1 MAAPNIVNVSAIYG
15 RATSATPSNTT
26 TNVLLA
32 NAAASGKVYKINMLV
47 ATNIDSS
54 NAYSATVARN
64 TAADGSGTST
74 ALINASTVPV
84 NASLIVVD
92 KTTMFYLQE
101 NESIVVT
108 SSVASKIAYTV
119 SYEDIS

>member
-1 MAAPNIVNVSAIYG
+1 MAAPNIVNVSALYG
-15 RATSATPSNTT
+15 RTTSATPANTT
-26 TNVLLA
+26 ANVLLA

-47 ATNIDSS
+47 ATNVDSAS
-54 NAYSATVARN
+54 GYSATVARN
-64 TAADGSGTST
+64 SAADGSGTST
-74 ALINASTVPV
+74 ALINASVVPL
-84 NASLIVVD
+84 NASLVVVD

-108 SSVASKIAYTV
+108 SSGASKISYTV